1 MERKVKK
8 KRKLKMT
15 LFAIFIQSDGMDV

>member
-8 KRKLKMT
+8 GKLKMT